1 MKQNNLINQYPAGSL
16 RFYYKKTGFMPN
28 LLLFL
33 YLILICL
40 PFVFIAIE
48 LINPNG
54 FPAEEAP
61 EQGELFFGVIAL
73 IIILYFMGKNVFA
86 RWAIYKD
93 IIIIDEHNLIRIN
106 RYKKDLTIPWENII
120 GFDNTIVDPYAR
132 YLKLKQKPKLLKIES
147 TIENFNQLSEIIET
161 MTSQENGNQ
170 RHE

>member
-1 MKQNNLINQYPAGSL
+1 
-16 RFYYKKTGFMPN
+16 MPN

-33 YLILICL
+33 YLVLAAL
-40 PFVFIAIE
+40 PFVFLADG
-48 LINPNG
+48 LMNPNRFEG
-54 FPAEEAP
+54 KPANNHEEP
-61 EQGELFFGVIAL
+61 VGEVILGAL
-73 IIILYFMGKNVFA
+73 CFIIIMYAVGKYVLG

-106 RYKKDLTIPWENII
+106 RYKKDLTIPWENIL

-147 TIENFNQLSEIIET
+147 TIENYNQLSEIIET